1 MTKEVKLAESTVEKV
16 RARDLILKAAAQV
29 FSEQGIKGATTR
41 EIARIAGV
49 NESTLFRNFESKEIL
64 LKAVI
69 EQVTGGMVQNLT
81 DPATWTGDLY
91 TDLLHFANVDYQTL
105 VKNEALVRTFLGEVY
120 RQPESARQV
129 LQSASK
135 PFRELMMN
143 YLTEQQAAGKIRA
156 ELNLNVV
163 LDGFAGM
170 MMSGMLK
177 RGCFELPYNEQEY
190 IETCV
195 EMVFQGIKTPD

>member
-1 MTKEVKLAESTVEKV
+1 MSKDVKSSESTVEKV
-16 RARDLILKAAAQV
+16 RARDLILKAAIQV

-64 LKAVI
+64 LKSVI
-69 EQVTGGMVQNLT
+69 EQVTGGMVQNLA
-81 DPATWTGDLY
+81 DPANWTGDLR
-91 TDLLHFANVDYQTL
+91 TDLLHFATIDYQTL
-105 VKNEALVRTFLGEVY
+105 VKNEALVRTFIGEVY
-120 RQPESARQV
+120 RQPESARLV

-135 PFRELMMN
+135 PFRELMLN
-143 YLTEQQAAGKIRA
+143 YLTEQQAAGKIRGDLD
-156 ELNLNVV
+156 LNIV

-177 RGCFELPYNEQEY
+177 RGCFDLPYNEQEY
-190 IETCV
+190 IDTCV
-195 EMVFQGIKTPD
+195 EIVFQGIKTPE